1 MEEKYIF
8 KDSSNEKSFST
19 GDNISNIKKIIENEN
34 NTNILIVDQ
43 ILENHGYKLKMIS
56 LIIACFFGNYLNSFS
71 IYQVSTHILMIKQLF
86 SSYNNIESIL
96 TIISFSSKILGCI
109 SLSFFT
115 RYFLRSQLVVYSV
128 VLISLSTL
136 LLASHYDLS
145 TFIIFSVISSFFSGF
160 LEPLT
165 IDNLCETL
173 PIKFRGYILFL
184 IQSGAV
190 IFQMV
195 GFLIVFITKNDIS
208 NESENSEILTEIEKE
223 KIITQSNLG
232 INSKLEVSF
241 WEIFSKYFFLTTVL
255 MTIINMASSMLD
267 EGVTGSFANYI
278 ETLYPNQSQR
288 QMNYESFKISI
299 YNLIGY
305 LIIGLLLELNIIG
318 RRANMYIN
326 LFLSAI
332 FYTALT
338 YNKINY
344 NVWLPLVNVTL
355 TVLNAIN
362 ILFVSEIYPSKIRDA
377 SQGYF
382 VSQNNIGGL
391 IGQSLYMYI
400 IKKNINFPFYV
411 SLGLITLITIL
422 LFFVKHDTNNK
433 ALDIYNDIED
443 NEESEESEES
453 NESGKLFKDKI
464 SEFNKKEKKF

>member
-1 MEEKYIF
+1 
-8 KDSSNEKSFST
+8 
-19 GDNISNIKKIIENEN
+19 
-34 NTNILIVDQ
+34 
-43 ILENHGYKLKMIS
+43 
-56 LIIACFFGNYLNSFS
+56 
-71 IYQVSTHILMIKQLF
+71 MIKQLF
-86 SSYNNIESIL
+86 SSYNDNIESIL
-96 TIISFSSKILGCI
+96 TTISFSLKILGCL

-115 RYFLRSQLVVYSV
+115 RYFLRSQLLVYSV
-128 VLISLSTL
+128 VVTSLSTL
-136 LLASHYDLS
+136 LLACHFHLS
-145 TFIIFSVISSFFSGF
+145 TFLIFTIVSCFFAGF
-160 LEPLT
+160 LECIALS
-165 IDNLCETL
+165 NLCETL
-173 PIKFRGYILFL
+173 PIKFRGYFLFL
-184 IQSGAV
+184 IQIGILIS
-190 IFQMV
+190 QNV
-195 GFLIVFITKNDIS
+195 GFFVLSINTKSGYYNNSPRNLLVKKKYEEAFEVLQYFKRPSFFITKNDIS